1 MSSMTLSV
9 GPAPRLA
16 LQNLFQ
22 DKLRLV
28 LSVVGIALAVML
40 ILFILGFR
48 AGVLE
53 ATKAYLANSPG
64 SVVVLSPGVKNTLA
78 GSTGQFLPA
87 GTAETV
93 AGNVGVA
100 RVIPV
105 TAARLMPE
113 LHGKKESS
121 LLIGYDPALGG
132 GPWDLAQ
139 GRYPK
144 ADNEVV
150 LDRVLAERHDFAV
163 GDTFEVS
170 GLALKVV
177 GLSDGT
183 ASMAQAY
190 IFARKSMVE
199 SLLIAPGAS
208 SFLLVTPASGTK
220 PAELVAS
227 LQQSLPGASVLLKS
241 QVMANDQA
249 IFSSAIDQII
259 MLMVAA
265 AFIVGT
271 LVVGMVLY
279 TATIER
285 RSEYGILKAIG
296 ARGAMLYRV
305 VISQAFVAAGLGVM
319 VGIGFAYLM
328 GWFVETSK
336 PQYGV
341 IIQPSA
347 IAITVGAGLVM
358 ALVGALVPA
367 RSVVSLAPA
376 EVFRR

>member
-1 MSSMTLSV
+1 M
-9 GPAPRLA
+9 RLA
-16 LQNLFQ
+16 VSNLFQ
-22 DKLRLV
+22 DKLRLA
-28 LSVVGIALAVML
+28 LSVAGIALAVML
-40 ILFILGFR
+40 ILFLLGFR

-53 ATKAYLANSPG
+53 ATKAYLANSPA
-64 SVVVLSPGVKNTLA
+64 SVVVMPAGVKNTLA
-78 GSTGQFLPA
+78 GGTGQFLPA

-93 AGNVGVA
+93 VGKPGVA
-100 RVIPV
+100 RVVPIL
-105 TAARLMPE
+105 AARLMPE
-113 LHGKKESS
+113 LQGKKESS
-121 LLIGYDPALGG
+121 LLIGYDPAVGG

-139 GRYPK
+139 GRYPQ
-144 ADNEVV
+144 ADDEIVV
-150 LDRVLAERHDFAV
+150 DRLLAERHNIAV
-163 GDTFEVS
+163 GDTVELS

-177 GLSDGT
+177 GLSSGT

-199 SLLIAPGAS
+199 SLLLAPGAS

-227 LQQSLPGASVLLKS
+227 LQQSLPGANVLLKS

-249 IFSSAIDQII
+249 IFGSIIDGII

-265 AFIVGT
+265 AFIVGA

-285 RSEYGILKAIG
+285 RAEYGILKAIG
-296 ARGAMLYRV
+296 ARGGVLYRV
-305 VISQAFVAAGLGVM
+305 VVSQACVAAGLGVL

-328 GWFVETSK
+328 GWLVETAK
-336 PQYGV
+336 PQYAV

-347 IAITVGAGLVM
+347 LAATVGAGLVM
-358 ALVGALVPA
+358 ALAGALVPA
-367 RSVVSLAPA
+367 RSIVGLAPA